1 MGKFI
6 IGAIVGL
13 LLGGV
18 LTFYFFVGV
27 PSGVA
32 VHGEPIKPLDAS
44 GVPPGTAQIVLRQD
58 FFNNVLQTIFRDM
71 NQPAFPL
78 GSAPIQAAAEG
89 QCLSQINLLPE
100 GSGTQTGVRFENGAM
115 TVPLA
120 FSGSYSSPFGCLQFT
135 GWARSNFELR
145 YDAASQSV
153 LGQINVEAVTL
164 DGVNPLVG
172 GIITPLVQSSLN
184 TRVNPMQILDGRQIA
199 VSLPIAATNANLMA
213 NVTDV
218 RAEVKDDA
226 LNLYL
231 IYNFSGAPQ
240 TKPAL

>member
-6 IGAIVGL
+6 AGAFLGL
-13 LLGGV
+13 ILGGV

-27 PSGVA
+27 PSGSA
-32 VHGEPIKPLDAS
+32 VYGEPIKPPDAA
-44 GVPPGTAQIVLRQD
+44 GVPPGTAQILLRQD

-71 NQPAFPL
+71 NAPAFPL
-78 GSAPIQAAAEG
+78 GSAPIHAATEG
-89 QCLSQINLLPE
+89 QCLSQINMLPE
-100 GSGTQTGVRFENGAM
+100 GSGAQTGVRFENGAI

-135 GWARSNFELR
+135 GWAKSNFEMR

-153 LGQINVEAVTL
+153 LGQINVETVTL
-164 DGVNPLVG
+164 DGVNPFVG

-184 TRVNPMQILDGRQIA
+184 TRVNPIQILNGKQIA
-199 VSLPIAATNANLMA
+199 VSVPIAATNANLRA

-218 RAEVKDDA
+218 RAELKDDA
-226 LNLYL
+226 LNLYV
-231 IYNFSGAPQ
+231 IYNFSGAP
-240 TKPAL
+240 TNP